1 MDYRRVSRWLRL
13 RKLWRYLRMYGPSR
27 TACKVRGQYHLRAR
41 YDPLPARRRLPEAA
55 GHVGIIG
62 CGNYAF
68 TTIAYYLRKERGR
81 VLRGVMDIDPH
92 RAASLFERYG
102 AAYHTTDATE
112 VLSDPKI
119 DIVYIAS
126 NHASHADYA
135 VAAIEAG
142 KAVHIEKPHVVDRAQ
157 LERLMAAAASA
168 EQPRIRLGFNRRWSR
183 LGHRVVSTIAEEPG
197 SCVGNWSVIGH
208 RLEPGHWYLRPGEG
222 GRVLGNLCHWTDFS
236 LLMVPEA
243 RRYPIRL
250 IPGRSAASD
259 CDMALT
265 MVFGDDSLVA
275 ITFAECET
283 FEGVRENLHV
293 SKGETLISLADF
305 EQVVIERGPRKT
317 RVRTL
322 FRDHGHRETVL
333 ASYRMSRAGGRAEGE
348 SLGYLRETA
357 ELFLSVREAMDAD
370 QQIVVERA

>member
-1 MDYRRVSRWLRL
+1 MDYTKSSLWFRV

-27 TACKVRGQYHLRAR
+27 TACKARGQLHLRAR
-41 YDPLPARRRLPEAA
+41 YDRLPACLPVSAQG

-68 TTIAYYLRKERGR
+68 TTIAHYLKKEKGR

-102 AAYHTTDATE
+102 AAYHTIDAAE
-112 VLSDPKI
+112 VLSDPQI
-119 DIVYIAS
+119 DLVYIAS

-157 LERLMAAAASA
+157 LRRLMAAAEGA
-168 EQPRIRLGFNRRWSR
+168 ERPRIRLGFNRRWSR
-183 LGHRVVSTIAEEPG
+183 LGRRVISTMTEEPG
-197 SCVGNWSVIGH
+197 TCVCNWSVVGH

-236 LLMVPEA
+236 LQMVPEA
-243 RRYPIRL
+243 QRYPIRL
-250 IPGRSAASD
+250 IPGRAAASD
-259 CDMALT
+259 CDIALT

-283 FEGVRENLHV
+283 FEGVRENLRV
-293 SKGETLISLADF
+293 SKGEALIWLADF
-305 EQVVIERGPRKT
+305 GQLVIERGPRKT
-317 RVRTL
+317 RVRSL

-333 ASYRMSRAGGRAEGE
+333 ASYRMSAAGGSGEGA
-348 SLGYLRETA
+348 SIAYVRETA
-357 ELFLSVREAMDAD
+357 ELFLSIREALDANR
-370 QQIVVERA
+370 QIVVQRG

>member
-1 MDYRRVSRWLRL
+1 MDYRKSSRWFRL
-13 RKLWRYLRMYGPSR
+13 RKLWRYLRMYGPGR
-27 TACKVRGQYHLRAR
+27 TACKVRGQLHLRAR
-41 YDPLPARRRLPEAA
+41 YECLPARRRLSRED

-68 TTIAYYLRKERGR
+68 TTIAYFLRRDRGK
-81 VLRGVMDIDPH
+81 VLRAVMDIDPH

-112 VLSDPKI
+112 IISDPEI
-119 DIVYIAS
+119 DLVYIAS
-126 NHASHADYA
+126 NHASHSDYA

-142 KAVHIEKPHVVDRAQ
+142 KAVHIEKPHVVNRTQ
-157 LERLMAAAASA
+157 LERLMAAAENA
-168 EQPRIRLGFNRRWSR
+168 ERPRIRLGFNRRWSR
-183 LGHRVVSTIAEEPG
+183 LGGRVVSAIEEEPG
-197 SCVGNWSVIGH
+197 SCVCNWSVIGH

-222 GRVLGNLCHWTDFS
+222 GRILGNLCHWTDFS

-250 IPGRSAASD
+250 IPGRSLASD
-259 CDMALT
+259 SDIALT
-265 MVFGDDSLVA
+265 MVFGDNSLVT

-283 FEGVRENLHV
+283 FEGVREHLRV

-305 EQVVIERGPRKT
+305 ERVVIERGPRKT
-317 RVRTL
+317 RRRSL

-333 ASYRMSRAGGRAEGE
+333 ASYRMSRPGGRADGV
-348 SLGYLRETA
+348 SLGYVRDTA
-357 ELFLSVREAMDAD
+357 ELFLSVREALDAD
-370 QQIVVERA
+370 QQMVVDRR